1 MFFACQSSVFESP
14 WSTEL
19 ESTAPPP
26 VCLNPFWLLLMG
38 GFEGGE
44 PVFVFFYSVVDT
56 GGCGYLWDP
65 FRAGAVTQEP
75 RGEL

>member
-1 MFFACQSSVFESP
+1 
-14 WSTEL
+14 
-19 ESTAPPP
+19 
-26 VCLNPFWLLLMG
+26 MG
-38 GFEGGE
+38 GFGGGE